1 MANRGA
7 RAIRNSV
14 MRLAQPMAER
24 VIPMGP
30 LVNSSLAGYFD
41 LMTLTRFEIRLL
53 GVVALLGLLQGSVF
67 GAFVYFYQLPLELLW
82 VFLPLHGVYHGA
94 LWLALRA
101 IRGDHRALDGTP
113 LSKIG
118 IPNLVTLSRVTSLP
132 VMGALFL
139 LARDRT
145 ELASPLVVYI
155 VSAFLTDLLDGF
167 LARNFGWG
175 THLGKILDS
184 STDYLLGFVL
194 ALMLGITG
202 VLPLW
207 LLGFIV
213 FRLLFQVSGLVWLAV
228 VRKKRV
234 AETTFWGKASLFVLM
249 LLFAVEILVFLR
261 LPGLENTV
269 FVFAFEVVAAAAMV
283 ISTVDKLLF
292 FRRQDL
298 AARS

>member
-1 MANRGA
+1 
-7 RAIRNSV
+7 
-14 MRLAQPMAER
+14 
-24 VIPMGP
+24 
-30 LVNSSLAGYFD
+30 
-41 LMTLTRFEIRLL
+41 MTLTRFEIRLL